1 MVADDVICEAEQDRL
16 IVTLD
21 RPTKLNAANGAMI
34 RALTEAI
41 RSADAATG
49 VVVIRGNGPR
59 AFCVGSDLEEFQHG
73 PDAQKDHICALRSL
87 AESLYA
93 CPVPVIACVHGY
105 TLGTGAMIAALA
117 DIVIASSNLSFG
129 APEMRHK
136 MYPALVHAVLVERV
150 TNAIAW
156 DLCASARIIGAT
168 EALNLGL
175 ASEIVPEDDATC
187 LAERL
192 AFYAG
197 NAPLL
202 TLGRRVRRAFPR
214 EDLPGRIAALSGLM
228 NWT

>member
-1 MVADDVICEAEQDRL
+1 MADGVICEAEQDRL
-16 IVTLD
+16 TLTLD
-21 RPTKLNAANGAMI
+21 RPARLNAANGAMI

-41 RSADAATG
+41 RSADVATG

-59 AFCVGSDLEEFQHG
+59 AFCVGSDLEEFQQG
-73 PDAQKDHICALRSL
+73 PDAQKDHIGALRSL
-87 AESLYA
+87 VESLYA
-93 CPVPVIACVHGY
+93 CPVPVVASVHGY

-150 TNAIAW
+150 TNSIAC
-156 DLCASARIIGAT
+156 DLCTSARIIGAT

-175 ASEIVPEDDATC
+175 ASEIVPEDDAAC
-187 LAERL
+187 VAERL
-192 AFYAG
+192 DFYAG

-202 TLGRRVRRAFPR
+202 TLGRRVHRAFAR
-214 EDLPGRIAALSGLM
+214 EDLPGRIAALSELM

>member
-1 MVADDVICEAEQDRL
+1 MTDGVICEAEQDRL
-16 IVTLD
+16 VLTLD

-41 RSADAATG
+41 RSADATTG

-59 AFCVGSDLEEFQHG
+59 AFCVGSDLEEFQQG
-73 PDAQKDHICALRSL
+73 PEAEKDHIGALRSL
-87 AESLYA
+87 VETVCA
-93 CPVPVIACVHGY
+93 CPVPVVASVHGF

-136 MYPALVHAVLVERV
+136 MYPALIHAVLLERV
-150 TNAIAW
+150 TNSIAC

-168 EALNLGL
+168 EALNLGFV
-175 ASEIVPEDDATC
+175 SEIVPEDDAAC

-192 AFYAG
+192 DFYAE

-202 TLGRRVRRAFPR
+202 ALGRRVHRAFAGQ
-214 EDLPGRIAALSGLM
+214 DLPGRIATISELM